1 MCARCATGHVSCC
14 RSQVRSRSWPASCRT
29 FAHCRERS
37 HMILVTG
44 AAGFI
49 GSNIVA
55 VLNDLGRNDI
65 VVCDWLGKDDKWLNL
80 RKRQFAGFVH
90 PERLFA
96 WLDSGKDIEAIVH
109 MGAISATTA
118 VDGDEV
124 IRNNFD
130 YSLQLLD
137 YCTVENMRRRPRS
150 METATSRVRTI
161 IGVDAIRALRPLNLY
176 GWSKRQFDLVVADR
190 IAKGRPLPPRCT
202 GFRFSTYL
210 DPTNIIKGHEESS
223 CQDIS

>member
-1 MCARCATGHVSCC
+1 
-14 RSQVRSRSWPASCRT
+14 
-29 FAHCRERS
+29 
-37 HMILVTG
+37 MILVTG